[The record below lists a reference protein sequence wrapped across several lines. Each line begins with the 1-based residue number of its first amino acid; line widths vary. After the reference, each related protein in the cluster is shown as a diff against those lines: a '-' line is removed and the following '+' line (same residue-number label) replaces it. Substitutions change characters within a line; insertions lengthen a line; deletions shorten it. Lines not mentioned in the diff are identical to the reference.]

1 MTLQKCLSLVMKRL
15 LRQKCATT
23 SVPIRPFGVYLCALK
38 QIVAPDKPTVCCF
51 SIRLVLCKCLMYVY
65 NGAGELF
72 YTWHWIFDGIPNFV
86 ISLLLLFYCV
96 SLFTPHFGFLLFLC
110 VCVWLI
116 WPNLVVDKPFSF
128 VLTHYQFDMNN
139 FLRGANKSQRFSIK
153 ESIYFCNLF
162 FFSVC
167 LPVYVNVYW
176 CLYK

>member
-1 MTLQKCLSLVMKRL
+1 MCCRKGKSPKNYADIINRWNMTLQKCLSLVMKRL

-110 VCVWLI
+110 VCVV
-116 WPNLVVDKPFSF
+116 NL
-128 VLTHYQFDMNN
+128 T
-139 FLRGANKSQRFSIK
+139 KSCCWQTIFIRS
-153 ESIYFCNLF
+153 YT
-162 FFSVC
+162 
-167 LPVYVNVYW
+167 LPVWYEQFSTW
-176 CLYK
+176 GK